1 MKSKIIYGATGLIF
15 VLGLIFS
22 ASYYVKSE
30 MLITGLSANQTQ
42 LNKDLDTVYGEY
54 VKLIAPKVF
63 KNEADLITWLKSNT
77 GDTSLSG
84 YMALAKSQGAFMQ
97 IWCGWVDGRTTI
109 SGIDFG
115 ETWQQTKGSVV
126 GVKYALMTLVDKK
139 TYLIDLETKRLI
151 IVDLEAKSNG
161 SW

>member
-1 MKSKIIYGATGLIF
+1 MKSKIIYSVVGLVF
-15 VLGLIFS
+15 VLGGIFF
-22 ASYYVKSE
+22 ASYYAKSE
-30 MLITGLSANQTQ
+30 QLITGLSANQTQ
-42 LNKDLDTVYGEY
+42 LNKDLDAVYAEY
-54 VKLIAPKVF
+54 VKLAAPKMF

-97 IWCGWVDGRTTI
+97 VWMGWVDGKSTI

-115 ETWQQTKGSVV
+115 ENWQQTKSSVV
-126 GVKYALMTLVDKK
+126 GVKYALMTVVDKK
-139 TYLIDLETKRLI
+139 TYLIDLESKRLI
-151 IVDLEAKSNG
+151 VVNLESKDSG